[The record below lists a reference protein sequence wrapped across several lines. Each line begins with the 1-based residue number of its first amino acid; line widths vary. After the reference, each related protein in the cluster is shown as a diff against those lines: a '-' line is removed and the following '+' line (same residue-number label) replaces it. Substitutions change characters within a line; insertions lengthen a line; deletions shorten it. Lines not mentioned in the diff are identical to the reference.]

1 MAGKIFYRLRQK
13 AREGAKTPR
22 YRIVAI
28 SGLDL
33 KIYGDHFRHAELEQM
48 AESVKAELI
57 QLDRGPK
64 HKDEKASLTQPL
76 EA

>member
-13 AREGAKTPR
+13 AKEGAKAPR

-33 KIYGDHFRHAELEQM
+33 KIYGDHFRHAELEQI

-57 QLDRGPK
+57 QLHRGPK
-64 HKDEKASLTQPL
+64 HIGEQATKTQPL